1 MNSLIKIFDKRVA
14 DALRDSGFYYIE
26 ENFNNEQTVYA
37 FENSSELREVLEEY
51 LSTDEFG
58 EIAFVVE
65 SSITL

>member
-14 DALRDSGFYYIE
+14 DALRDSGFCYIE

-37 FENSSELREVLEEY
+37 FENSSELKEVLEEY